1 MRTTKPVSTIS
12 FNSKEY
18 LKQKLDE
25 LVKGKRI
32 SFYAFI
38 THKPED
44 DEGGKKEHHHV
55 YFEPSKMIQTDD
67 VKEELKEFDPEK
79 PDKPKGCIT
88 FVSSKFDTWYLYALH
103 NKLYLAQKGQS
114 RKYHYSD
121 KEMITSDQEDLTFHV
136 KSIDLLQVSP
146 YSSMQD
152 ALDRGLQFSEFFA
165 TGVIPIPQVRNYEI
179 AWRLLLEDKTI
190 RDIKKIDDE
199 NVEEYKHLGEE

>member
-190 RDIKKIDDE
+190 RDIKNMDE
-199 NVEEYKHLGEE
+199 NLGEYKHIGEE